1 MNFLVSDAEKQDQ
14 SGKENSAAND
24 LGIFEEINE
33 EKISEEEPGVAISS
47 QLDKVT
53 MKCCSEE
60 SKNPAVVNKILMG
73 LEIPAKCSGIRVHI
87 LNEVVAKNGKG
98 TPSHERADNRLLDI
112 QKELQTD
119 IIRT

>member
-1 MNFLVSDAEKQDQ
+1 M
-14 SGKENSAAND
+14 
-24 LGIFEEINE
+24 
-33 EKISEEEPGVAISS
+33 
-47 QLDKVT
+47 
-53 MKCCSEE
+53 
-60 SKNPAVVNKILMG
+60 
-73 LEIPAKCSGIRVHI
+73 HI

>member
-1 MNFLVSDAEKQDQ
+1 MIIDVCTPSRDVFDKDMNFLVSDAEKQDQ

-33 EKISEEEPGVAISS
+33 EKICEEEPGVAISS

-60 SKNPAVVNKILMG
+60 SKNPAVVNKI
-73 LEIPAKCSGIRVHI
+73 PCKV
-87 LNEVVAKNGKG
+87 
-98 TPSHERADNRLLDI
+98 
-112 QKELQTD
+112 
-119 IIRT
+119 